1 VRIAVSVP
9 HSQVVE
15 AFDRLDQYVFEA

>member
-9 HSQVVE
+9 HALVVE
-15 AFDRLDQYVFEA
+15 AFDRLDRYVFRG